1 MTKKQ
6 SLHLNDPIIRHS
18 IIPRPEGR
26 WRIGVI
32 GDSFRLPLYEA
43 IAQAGQLG
51 ADGISFYAATPEFL
65 SAEPSEIKMRCA
77 DAGLEI
83 ASLIGELGGHGW
95 QDQNENR
102 AKIPKLKEMVLLASR
117 LGTNVITG
125 HIGVIP
131 EDASH
136 PRYAVM
142 QSACRQL
149 GRFAHDH
156 GICFGIETGP
166 DPATTLRSF
175 LDDMNEPGI
184 GVNLDPANLVM
195 VVRDDPVQAVHTLAP
210 YIVST
215 HAKDGRNLQPCDAE
229 QVYDAFAEGG
239 FDQLVARTGQLFEE
253 VPLGQG
259 DVPWDAYLAA
269 LSSNGYHGWLT
280 IERETGDHP
289 VEDIRD
295 ALRFLRRFK
304 RTFPEYM

>member
-1 MTKKQ
+1 MK
-6 SLHLNDPIIRHS
+6 
-18 IIPRPEGR
+18 
-26 WRIGVI
+26 IGVI
-32 GDSFRLPLYEA
+32 SDSFRQPLFEA
-43 IAQAGQLG
+43 VAQAAQLG

-65 SAEPSEIKMRCA
+65 STEPAEIRTRCEE
-77 DAGLEI
+77 AGLEI
-83 ASLIGELGGHGW
+83 ASLIAELGGHGW
-95 QDQNENR
+95 QDENENR

-117 LGTNVITG
+117 MGTNVITG

-136 PRYAVM
+136 PRYGVM

-156 GICFGIETGP
+156 GISFGIETGP
-166 DPATTLRSF
+166 EPAVRLRAF
-175 LDDMNEPGI
+175 LDDLNEPGI

-239 FDQLVARTGQLFEE
+239 FDELIARTGQLFEE
-253 VPLGQG
+253 TPLGQG
-259 DVPWDAYLAA
+259 AVPWKAYLNA
-269 LSSNGYHGWLT
+269 LCDGGFRGWLT
-280 IERETGDHP
+280 IERETGENP
-289 VEDIRD
+289 SGDIRE
-295 ALRFLRRFK
+295 AVRFLDDVIKNVSPYRK
-304 RTFPEYM
+304 

>member
-1 MTKKQ
+1 MRGQKQ
-6 SLHLNDPIIRHS
+6 GKE
-18 IIPRPEGR
+18 IPRPGGR

-32 GDSFRLPLYEA
+32 GDSFHVPLFESVT
-43 IAQAGQLG
+43 QAAQLG
-51 ADGISFYAATPEFL
+51 VDGISFYAATPEFL
-65 SAEPSEIKMRCA
+65 STEPAEIRTRCE

-83 ASLIGELGGHGW
+83 ASLIAELGGHGW
-95 QDQNENR
+95 QDENENR
-102 AKIPKLKEMVLLASR
+102 EKIPKLKEMVLLASR

-156 GICFGIETGP
+156 GISFGIETGP
-166 DPATTLRSF
+166 EPAVRLRAF
-175 LDDMNEPGI
+175 LDDLDEPGL

-195 VVRDDPVQAVHTLAP
+195 VVRDDPVQAVRTLAP

-253 VPLGQG
+253 TPLGQG
-259 DVPWDAYLAA
+259 AVPWSAYLNA
-269 LSSNGYHGWLT
+269 LRDCGFHGWLT
-280 IERETGDHP
+280 IERETGANP
-289 VEDIRD
+289 SGDIRE
-295 ALRFLRRFK
+295 AVWFLKGGIHPAQIK
-304 RTFPEYM
+304 RDKSCQTNS

>member
-1 MTKKQ
+1 MK
-6 SLHLNDPIIRHS
+6 
-18 IIPRPEGR
+18 
-26 WRIGVI
+26 IGVI
-32 GDSFRLPLYEA
+32 GDLFHVPLFESVT
-43 IAQAGQLG
+43 QAAQLG

-65 SAEPSEIKMRCA
+65 SIEPVEIRTRCE

-83 ASLIGELGGHGW
+83 ASLIAELGGHGW
-95 QDQNENR
+95 QDENENR
-102 AKIPKLKEMVLLASR
+102 KKIPKLKEMVLLASR

-131 EDASH
+131 EDVSY

-156 GICFGIETGP
+156 GIFFGIETGP
-166 DPATTLRSF
+166 EPAVRLRAF
-175 LDDMNEPGI
+175 MDDLNEPGI

-239 FDQLVARTGQLFEE
+239 FDELIAHTGLLFEE
-253 VPLGQG
+253 MPLGQG
-259 DVPWDAYLAA
+259 AVPWGEYLNA
-269 LSSNGYHGWLT
+269 LHECGYQGWLT
-280 IERETGDHP
+280 IERETGDNP
-289 VEDIRD
+289 VADI
-295 ALRFLRRFK
+295 AEAIYYLRQLSVRG
-304 RTFPEYM
+304 

>member
-1 MTKKQ
+1 
-6 SLHLNDPIIRHS
+6 
-18 IIPRPEGR
+18 
-26 WRIGVI
+26 
-32 GDSFRLPLYEA
+32 
-43 IAQAGQLG
+43 
-51 ADGISFYAATPEFL
+51 
-65 SAEPSEIKMRCA
+65 
-77 DAGLEI
+77 
-83 ASLIGELGGHGW
+83 
-95 QDQNENR
+95 
-102 AKIPKLKEMVLLASR
+102 
-117 LGTNVITG
+117 
-125 HIGVIP
+125 
-131 EDASH
+131 
-136 PRYAVM
+136 M

-156 GICFGIETGP
+156 GISFGIETGP
-166 DPATTLRSF
+166 EPAVRLRAF
-175 LDDMNEPGI
+175 LDDLNEPGI

-239 FDQLVARTGQLFEE
+239 FNELVARTGQLFEE

-289 VEDIRD
+289 IADIGE
-295 ALRFLRRFK
+295 AICYLRRLMGA
-304 RTFPEYM
+304 PEA